1 VLFTNVLGEL
11 RSAPTRESRAAL
23 AATWANRLAYI
34 DSAEP
39 LKNLLGI
46 EVTGSL
52 DISQQC
58 ASVRTINIL
67 RNNDL
72 SDLPKLVK
80 LSLYDIQGLR
90 NCGTQTVIE
99 ILEALLLIATEDGIG
114 QSSTAKQAFKSVIA
128 DLHSTPDVGTH
139 DEMATA
145 WAQRLSM
152 VENTESLQNL
162 LGIDSVELLDVSLHC
177 DTKRAINVLQ
187 SSGLT
192 NLPELVKLSVQ
203 DLWNLRNCGTQTVND
218 ILRALL
224 VTAAKGEPKLDRSN
238 DAQTVNSNDL
248 RITVT
253 PTTLVDLL
261 GFLIS
266 NLDDRQRTIVR
277 HRIIKRDRTLDD
289 LGHNF
294 TVSRER
300 VRQIE
305 KKVIDRFATWLKEPA
320 VTPHISTLKEKVH
333 SICSPLATFD
343 ELSASLPEL
352 SEKLLDTD
360 FQLRD
365 FIETL
370 LPEVHLDGQWVATK
384 PLSDLRDETFKA
396 AVKTGQQGHLDN
408 NVRHLRDTLSLD
420 DQKWSDWMNYCGLRE
435 FAGLIVRQGASQLE
449 LAVAVLR
456 KTGHP
461 LSTEEIAERLEVE
474 SVRSLRGRL
483 QEDDRIARVGPNS
496 YGLPEWQ
503 LETYEGIREEIV
515 QRIER
520 SGGRVLLSAVVEELV
535 EQFGVS
541 ANSVRAY
548 ASAREFARQDGWIS
562 LAGFREMDAS
572 SRPAGR
578 NHSPAQTRRC
588 FYAKELWW
596 FRIDV
601 GKDTL
606 RGSGFP
612 VPRGV
617 MTLFQ
622 VAEGT
627 ERAFTSLGKE
637 VRISWLGIQPQ
648 FGSLRYLLEQVNAR
662 EGDTLWLAPVGEN
675 GLRAR
680 LHRKWG
686 QEEADEIVLRSG
698 VRRGLVGDDLRA
710 AVAKALGLPSETAW
724 HSLALALRSRG
735 DLDLAE
741 VIEVYASS
749 DAVRPENTVPDI
761 NDFFAALGGQ

>member
-1 VLFTNVLGEL
+1 MLFNNVLGEL
-11 RSAPTRESRAAL
+11 RSAPTCESRAAL
-23 AATWANRLAYI
+23 ATTWARRLAYV
-34 DSAEP
+34 DSVEP
-39 LKNLLGI
+39 LEILLGI

-52 DISQQC
+52 DISQRC
-58 ASVRTINIL
+58 ASVRANNVL

-72 SDLPKLVK
+72 ADLPRLVK
-80 LSLYDIQGLR
+80 LSLHDIQGLR
-90 NCGTQTVIE
+90 NCGTQTVTE
-99 ILEALLLIATEDGIG
+99 ILEALLLVATEDEIG
-114 QSSTAKQAFKSVIA
+114 RPSAAKQTFKSVIA
-128 DLHSTPDVGTH
+128 DLRGISVVGTR

-145 WAQRLSM
+145 WAKRLSM
-152 VENTESLQNL
+152 AENTESLQNL
-162 LGIDSVELLDVSLHC
+162 LGIDSVEPLDVSSHC
-177 DTKRAINVLQ
+177 DTKRAANVLRFNE
-187 SSGLT
+187 LT
-192 NLPELVKLSVQ
+192 ELPKLIKLSVQ
-203 DLWNLRNCGTQTVND
+203 DLWNLRNCGTQAITD
-218 ILRALL
+218 ILYALL
-224 VTAAKGEPKLDRSN
+224 ITAAENGPKLDRSN
-238 DAQTVNSNDL
+238 STQTGNGDDL
-248 RITVT
+248 QIVAAPVT
-253 PTTLVDLL
+253 LSGLL
-261 GFLIS
+261 SFLMRE
-266 NLDDRQRTIVR
+266 LDDRQRTIVR
-277 HRIIKRDRTLDD
+277 HRLIKRDRTLDD

-294 TVSRER
+294 AVSRER

-305 KKVIDRFATWLKEPA
+305 KKVIDKFSNWLKEPA
-320 VTPHISTLKEKVH
+320 VAPHIAALKEQVH
-333 SICSPLATFD
+333 SACSPLAIVD
-343 ELSASLPEL
+343 ELSTALPGL
-352 SEKLLDTD
+352 SENLPDIDL
-360 FQLRD
+360 QLID
-365 FIETL
+365 FIEIL
-370 LPEVHLDGQWVATK
+370 LPEIHLDGRWVATS

-396 AVKTGQQGHLDN
+396 AVRAGQQGHLDHE
-408 NVRHLRDTLSLD
+408 VQHLRDTLSLD

-435 FAGLIVRQGASQLE
+435 FAGLIIRQGASQLE

-520 SGGRVLLSAVVEELV
+520 AGGRVLLSVVVEELV

-562 LAGFREMDAS
+562 LAGFREMDTS

-578 NHSPAQTRRC
+578 SHSPAQTRRC

-601 GKDTL
+601 GKDAL

-627 ERAFTSLGKE
+627 ERTFSSLGKE

-698 VRRGLVGDDLRA
+698 VRRGLVGDDLRT
-710 AVAKALGLPSETAW
+710 AVAEALGLPSETAW
-724 HSLALALRSRG
+724 HNLAMALRSRG

-741 VIEVYASS
+741 VLEAYASS
-749 DAVRPENTVPDI
+749 DAVRPENAVPDI